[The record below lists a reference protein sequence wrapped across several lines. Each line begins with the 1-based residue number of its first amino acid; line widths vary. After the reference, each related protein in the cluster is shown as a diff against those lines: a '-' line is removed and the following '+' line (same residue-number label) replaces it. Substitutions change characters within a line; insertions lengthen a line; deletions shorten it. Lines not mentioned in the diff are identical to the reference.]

1 MSNMISNRSKK
12 KLGVSLK
19 PLGKVDSPLAKYD
32 ASGILTCIICR
43 IVIKPS
49 VWKVHV
55 NSKQHKL
62 NLDLAKKNKTKILD
76 VTANKLSQQ
85 SLSSTNFST
94 YQDKTVRK
102 NENSDS
108 RIAETLPGKFF
119 DSEKSNKFHQAD
131 QNEDEEWI
139 RFQREI
145 KIAATVSSTIV
156 AEEQENINIKRQL
169 KEIDEQIDNWKRFIK
184 INDQKNSLI
193 NKERKFNKN
202 VAVHSDSSSSDE
214 ECRVDDL
221 YNWRTKNL
229 H

>member
-1 MSNMISNRSKK
+1 LATEAK
-12 KLGVSLK
+12 KLSVSSK

-62 NLDLAKKNKTKILD
+62 NVDLAKKNKTTILD
-76 VTANKLSQQ
+76 VTPKKESVQ
-85 SLSSTNFST
+85 SLSSINCST

-102 NENSDS
+102 SENS
-108 RIAETLPGKFF
+108 ETRVTEPLPGTFF
-119 DSEKSNKFHQAD
+119 DSEKSSKSHQAD
-131 QNEDEEWI
+131 PNEDEEWM

-145 KIAATVSSTIV
+145 KMAATVSSTIV

-184 INDQKNSLI
+184 INDQKNSII
-193 NKERKFNKN
+193 NRKRKFNKQ

-221 YNWRTKNL
+221 FDWRTKNM